1 MKKNRRGIISLA
13 FLLLTVQGYSQVEEQ
28 HPENSGTQAAS
39 TDTIKDITTV
49 VASYI
54 NKAGAQAELYYGVE
68 HTGYSP
74 KIEGIAYYAGA
85 DWQKGTIIYNGTL
98 YTGIS
103 MKYDMVADEL
113 VVLHPNNYFG
123 LAIVSDRVSAFA
135 IGNNSFV
142 YMPQNNRYALK
153 PGFYETLVSGELTLL
168 AKRTKKIDEKIFNN
182 EVQKKFVE
190 DFEFYIIKDGAAH
203 HITGESYVMDLL
215 GDKARKV
222 RGYLREKEISF
233 RTSKELALV
242 EIAVYYNQ
250 LSQ

>member
-1 MKKNRRGIISLA
+1 MKKNRRGVIFLA
-13 FLLLTVQGYSQVEEQ
+13 FLLLSVQGYSQVNGQYPATEI
-28 HPENSGTQAAS
+28 AS
-39 TDTIKDITTV
+39 ADTIKDIATI
-49 VASYI
+49 VASYA

-74 KIEGIAYYAGA
+74 RIEGIAYYLSA
-85 DWQKGTIIYNGTL
+85 DWQKGTVIYNGIL

-113 VVLHPNNYFG
+113 IVLHPNNYFG
-123 LAIVSDRVSAFA
+123 LAIVSERVSAFT
-135 IGNNSFV
+135 IGNSSFV
-142 YMPQNNRYALK
+142 YVPKNNRYALK

-182 EVQKKFVE
+182 EVQKKFIE
-190 DFEFYIIKDGAAH
+190 DFEFYLIKDGAAH
-203 HITGESYVMDLL
+203 HITGESSVMDLL

-233 RTSKELALV
+233 RISKEFALT

-250 LSQ
+250 LPK